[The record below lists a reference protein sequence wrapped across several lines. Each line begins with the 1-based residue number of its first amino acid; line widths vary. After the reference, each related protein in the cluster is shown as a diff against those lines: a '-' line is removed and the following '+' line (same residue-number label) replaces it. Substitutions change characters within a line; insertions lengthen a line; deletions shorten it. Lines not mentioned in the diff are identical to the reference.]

1 MIDLREA
8 LIGEIE
14 FWETLIETES
24 CSQSEKVIMR
34 MERARDL
41 AMKKLG
47 ENRNELVMTNG
58 CDQRIHEV

>member
-1 MIDLREA
+1 MTDLKEA
-8 LIGEIE
+8 LVGEIE

-24 CSQSEKVIMR
+24 SSQSEKVIMR

-47 ENRNELVMTNG
+47 ETGNELLMTNG
-58 CDQRIHEV
+58 SDHRIHEV

>member
-14 FWETLIETES
+14 FWEALIETES
-24 CSQSEKVIMR
+24 CSQSEKVILR

-58 CDQRIHEV
+58 TDQRIHEV